1 MREHMGIA
9 ATENKITKEENIMEN
24 KYFIVR
30 GDRSGVFFGKIAKR
44 EGREVEMAECRRLW
58 YWDGAASLSQLA
70 VEGVTRPTNC
80 KFAVTVPEAT
90 ILDAIEIIP
99 CSDKAVESINGV
111 KVWKM

>member
-1 MREHMGIA
+1 MREHM
-9 ATENKITKEENIMEN
+9 ENNEKHKEENIMEN

-30 GDRSGVFFGKIAKR
+30 GDRSGVFFGKIARR

-70 VEGVTRPTNC
+70 LEGVTRPANC
-80 KFAVTVPEAT
+80 KFTVTVPEAT

-111 KVWKM
+111 RVWKM

>member
-1 MREHMGIA
+1 MREHMD
-9 ATENKITKEENIMEN
+9 TNEKHKEENIMEN

-44 EGREVEMAECRRLW
+44 EGREVEMTDCRRLW

-70 VEGVTRPTNC
+70 LEGVTRPANC
-80 KFAVTVPEAT
+80 KFTVTVPEAT
-90 ILDAIEIIP
+90 ILDAIELIP

-111 KVWKM
+111 RVWKM

>member
-1 MREHMGIA
+1 MREHM
-9 ATENKITKEENIMEN
+9 ENNGKHKEENIMGN

-30 GDRSGVFFGKIAKR
+30 GNRSGVFFGKIAKR

-58 YWDGAASLSQLA
+58 YWEGAAARSQLA
-70 VEGVTRPTNC
+70 LEGVTRPVSC
-80 KFAVTVPEAT
+80 KFTVTVPEAI
-90 ILDAIEIIP
+90 ILDAIELIP